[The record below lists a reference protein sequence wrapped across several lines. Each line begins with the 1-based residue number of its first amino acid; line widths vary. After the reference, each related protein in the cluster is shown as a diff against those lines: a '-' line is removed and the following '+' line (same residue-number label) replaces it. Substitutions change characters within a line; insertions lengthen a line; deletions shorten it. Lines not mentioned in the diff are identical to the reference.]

1 MVVVAAGLVLVSFP
15 PGYPPSSL
23 LPVQAD
29 VRSPVI
35 PLLSI
40 VVVTQREGCDQALPA
55 LLLSHM
61 GIRWSSAHNA
71 DHYNLTSCKRSHY
84 EPSWSRVKQSVLVEN
99 ISVSE

>member
-1 MVVVAAGLVLVSFP
+1 MVVVAAGQVLVSFP

-29 VRSPVI
+29 VRPPVI

-61 GIRWSSAHNA
+61 GIRWSSAHNTA
-71 DHYNLTSCKRSHY
+71 HHYNFSSCKRSHY
-84 EPSWSRVKQSVLVEN
+84 ELGWSRVKQSEH
-99 ISVSE
+99 